1 MKTLKSFLILLAGT
15 CAMTLASCGDDDPND
30 PTPDPAPDKPVTPTT
45 PSKDEAISP
54 AQQKAY
60 IETVALDF
68 MKEIPSSEFKEL
80 VSLGTYISDTYV
92 EEYDW
97 DNVGDWAQ
105 GILDAAQK
113 ALGTTSK
120 KTETEKW
127 DDYTYNYVEIYTN
140 YKSLLYASNFTGHF
154 TAKNRVWTYAKANDL
169 QFIFNDANG
178 KQCVLKLETSGSIKK
193 VHAFDLDEW
202 EDWQSERDDNRQ
214 IYTSTDYYDRTQ
226 YTIGVP
232 ENIVVT
238 LTQGGS
244 QTVKATVKIDLGNI
258 SNEEFD
264 ISKDNLNLT
273 ALTELNNGYKMEV
286 SQLAYNANNNVSAKF
301 TMSKNGKALVTAA
314 IASDLS
320 GIPSCNVSAFTSED
334 FDMDDYNTGNVNAK
348 NAYVKLDILGKM
360 QIQGSI
366 SDVRKF
372 ADYIEKADDNESNEA
387 SFKSYI
393 NQVNQLMDVNLF
405 YDGKSTKQASV
416 KLEPFEDEV
425 WNGKTWW
432 MAEPVLFFYDGSSY
446 STFEAFFNETDFKKT
461 IDAFEELIENYS
473 DLFDREDHGY
483 SGNVDYRQ

>member
-15 CAMTLASCGDDDPND
+15 CAMTLTSCGDDDPND
-30 PTPDPAPDKPVTPTT
+30 PTIDPAPDKPGTPTT

-68 MKEIPSSEFKEL
+68 MKEVPSSDFKEL

-92 EEYDW
+92 EDYDW
-97 DNVGDWAQ
+97 EDVGDWAQ

-127 DDYTYNYVEIYTN
+127 DGYTYNYVEIYTN
-140 YKSLLYASNFTGHF
+140 YKSLLYVSNFTGHF
-154 TAKNRVWTYAKANDL
+154 TAKNGAWSYAKANDL

-202 EDWQSERDDNRQ
+202 EDWQSESDAGKH

-244 QTVKATVKIDLGNI
+244 QTVKATVKIDLGNV

-264 ISKDNLNLT
+264 ISRDNLNLT
-273 ALTELNNGYKMEV
+273 TLTEFNNGYKMEV
-286 SQLAYNANNNVSAKF
+286 SQMAYKANNASAKF

-334 FDMDDYNTGNVNAK
+334 FDMDDYNTDKINAK
-348 NAYVKLDILGKM
+348 NAYVKLDIMGKL
-360 QIQGSI
+360 QIQGTLA
-366 SDVRKF
+366 DVRKY
-372 ADYIEKADDNESNEA
+372 ADYLEKADDNDSNEA
-387 SFKSYI
+387 NFKSY
-393 NQVNQLMDVNLF
+393 VNQANGLADINLF
-405 YDGKSTKQASV
+405 YDGKSVKQASV
-416 KLEPFEDEV
+416 KLEPFVDDT
-425 WNGKTWW
+425 WNGQTWW
-432 MAEPVLFFYDGSSY
+432 MAEPVLHFYDGSSY

-483 SGNVDYRQ
+483 PGEEDYRQ